1 MTRESVIG
9 VAPPADRSMDVAAVD
24 LGSNSFHML
33 VARAVGAELQVIDRL
48 REPVRLASGLDA
60 ERQLQPE
67 AQGRALACL
76 QRFGQ
81 RIAHIPDERIRVVG
95 TNTMR
100 EMRRGQEFLAAA
112 EAALGHSI
120 EIIAGMEEARLV
132 YGGVVHGLE
141 AAQARRLVV
150 DIGGGSTELIIGRGT
165 EPRLME
171 SVSLG
176 CVVHTQRHF
185 SDGTITRSRFRRAR
199 LAARV
204 ELEYLEQRYRRAGW
218 DLAIGA
224 SGTVRGIWRVIR
236 AEGWSDLEITREA
249 LEKLVKMVIARGHV
263 QALDF
268 PALREDRRPVFVGG
282 LAVLAGVF
290 DALALERMQTS
301 DRALREGLVYDL
313 LGRLQDRDVREEAV
327 RAMAMRFGVDDAHA
341 LAVSGTAAELL
352 RQAEKPWR
360 LDGRRAGT
368 LLRWAAQLHEIGLV
382 VAHSSYHKHG
392 DYLLRN
398 ADLQGFS
405 QTDQQ
410 LLATL
415 VRLHR
420 GKFSVSALEGL
431 PGAWI
436 EPIRHLAVLFRL
448 AVLLH
453 RSRTPEPDPPL
464 QLEASARGL
473 ALQFPAGWLDEHPL
487 TQADLEREAE
497 YLAAIGL
504 RLRYA

>member
-1 MTRESVIG
+1 
-9 VAPPADRSMDVAAVD
+9 
-24 LGSNSFHML
+24 ML

-100 EMRRGQEFLAAA
+100 EMRRGQKFLAAA

-249 LEKLVKMVIARGHV
+249 LEKLDRNLAEVGSDKSRLLSVTVYITDM
-263 QALDF
+263 ALK
-268 PALREDRRPVFVGG
+268 PQMNEIWM
-282 LAVLAGVF
+282 
-290 DALALERMQTS
+290 EW
-301 DRALREGLVYDL
+301 
-313 LGRLQDRDVREEAV
+313 
-327 RAMAMRFGVDDAHA
+327 VDQAHA
-341 LAVSGTAAELL
+341 P
-352 RQAEKPWR
+352 Q
-360 LDGRRAGT
+360 RAC
-368 LLRWAAQLHEIGLV
+368 IG
-382 VAHSSYHKHG
+382 
-392 DYLLRN
+392 
-398 ADLQGFS
+398 
-405 QTDQQ
+405 
-410 LLATL
+410 ATL
-415 VRLHR
+415 E
-420 GKFSVSALEGL
+420 EGDL
-431 PGAWI
+431 I
-436 EPIRHLAVLFRL
+436 EIVAV
-448 AVLLH
+448 
-453 RSRTPEPDPPL
+453 
-464 QLEASARGL
+464 
-473 ALQFPAGWLDEHPL
+473 
-487 TQADLEREAE
+487 
-497 YLAAIGL
+497 AATKD
-504 RLRYA
+504 